1 MHNIMIYHNALNIF
15 EHLGTFL
22 THGVDGEGERRRMT
36 QMRRRWAEVCLLE
49 AQRNRFPS
57 IDLEQLFRAHA
68 HSVQDDTELR
78 LHQIPNIPMGALSY
92 CSQIAPSFAFGFQH
106 LSGSDPVSLLG
117 PSSANRI
124 EGPWRAMKGP
134 IDPNK
139 SKWISRRLSQ
149 PINSCP
155 VGIRTQACW
164 QIWQIWQTLTD
175 TDRSEAAILWS
186 NPKVRCPV
194 QSLCRVFRI
203 AMLPGL
209 LAQRDCR
216 LLSNT
221 RNWSLFAL
229 QIYSWR
235 CKREWHAVQKRKRSP
250 GDKKNWKAS

>member
-1 MHNIMIYHNALNIF
+1 MLWTSLNIL
-15 EHLGTFL
+15 EPSWPTVW
-22 THGVDGEGERRRMT
+22 TEREKDGEWRRCGD
-36 QMRRRWAEVCLLE
+36 AELRC
-49 AQRNRFPS
+49 ASWKQRNRFPS

-164 QIWQIWQTLTD
+164 QIWQTLTD